1 MNVHSMSSGS
11 APAVAQQDT
20 SAHVNRPSVAS
31 AAQAMDESHASST
44 KPHSAQ
50 HVGAAVHE
58 ANKTMKAIDANLQ
71 FAVDPETNMTV
82 IKVVDTSSNTV
93 LRQIPAQEM
102 IDIAQALGKMKGVLL
117 KQEA

>member
-1 MNVHSMSSGS
+1 MSSS
-11 APAVAQQDT
+11 NAPAVLAQDSNAVVVSRPSIAPTQVVEEPA
-20 SAHVNRPSVAS
+20 SAHSK
-31 AAQAMDESHASST
+31 SHG
-44 KPHSAQ
+44 AQ
-50 HVGAAVHE
+50 HVGAAIME

-82 IKVVDTSSNTV
+82 IKVVDISSNTV